1 MDGMGLAKCDRRVA
15 SPTGT
20 GRARQWLRSA
30 PDNDTATITA
40 VSHDFMCSQ
49 DLYDAVWARKH
60 TGTVCGVVRFATA
73 NADYRGSSV
82 LALFPVPVRSVRS
95 PNPGCGLRD
104 GDAPPGSC
112 SWPAGR
118 GRRRWLVGRRT
129 TTVLGAGAAPAR
141 GRYTTAETDL
151 RGNR

>member
-1 MDGMGLAKCDRRVA
+1 MGLAKCDRRVA

-30 PDNDTATITA
+30 PDNDTAAITA

-49 DLYDAVWARKH
+49 DLYDAVWAETHRTSCAVWCAVRYRKR
-60 TGTVCGVVRFATA
+60 GLPRFVRF
-73 NADYRGSSV
+73 SV
-82 LALFPVPVRSVRS
+82 IPGARPIS
-95 PNPGCGLRD
+95 PITEAPGCAMARC
-104 GDAPPGSC
+104 PPGSC
-112 SWPAGR
+112 SWPAP
-118 GRRRWLVGRRT
+118 RRWLVGRRT

>member
-1 MDGMGLAKCDRRVA
+1 MTRYG
-15 SPTGT
+15 
-20 GRARQWLRSA
+20 
-30 PDNDTATITA
+30 
-40 VSHDFMCSQ
+40 
-49 DLYDAVWARKH
+49 RKH
-60 TGTVCGVVRFATA
+60 TGRRVRCGAVRYRKRGLPRFVRF
-73 NADYRGSSV
+73 SV
-82 LALFPVPVRSVRS
+82 IPGARPIS
-95 PNPGCGLRD
+95 PITESRMAMARC
-104 GDAPPGSC
+104 PPGSC